1 MSDEIKALVER
12 ARNRIHDAPLETE
25 YLIDDLAD
33 HVEALSVS
41 SENQFVFLDEHP
53 GEGVPFR
60 KVTKDEA
67 LKLFHE
73 RLTAQAEEIERLNAI
88 VKRVQGA
95 AKTIMHHEGEEL
107 ARLRKQAQE
116 HHLAMR
122 TLDSEREANALLTD
136 EVERLRARLEI
147 TDEITERYDG
157 IACRDE
163 TIRLLEQKI
172 AALKAAQEV
181 KA

>member
-1 MSDEIKALVER
+1 MSDEIKALVEGV
-12 ARNRIHDAPLETE
+12 
-25 YLIDDLAD
+25 IDLFPSADRQAMTCLA
-33 HVEALSVS
+33 ELM
-41 SENQFVFLDEHP
+41 N
-53 GEGVPFR
+53 
-60 KVTKDEA
+60 KT
-67 LKLFHE
+67 
-73 RLTAQAEEIERLNAI
+73 LTAQADEIERLNAI
-88 VKRVQGA
+88 VKRVQSA
-95 AKTIMHHEGEEL
+95 AKTIMHHEGDEL

-116 HHLAMR
+116 HHLAVL
-122 TLDSEREANALLTD
+122 TLDSEREANSMLTE

>member
-1 MSDEIKALVER
+1 MSDEIKALVAKLTAKQFTGRRTLGGGTISHDGTSTMWGNEPIMEL
-12 ARNRIHDAPLETE
+12 RNPDGP
-25 YLIDDLAD
+25 
-33 HVEALSVS
+33 EA
-41 SENQFVFLDEHP
+41 
-53 GEGVPFR
+53 
-60 KVTKDEA
+60 A
-67 LKLFHE
+67 AA
-73 RLTAQAEEIERLNAI
+73 LTAQADEIERLSATF
-88 VKRVQGA
+88 KRVQGA

-116 HHLAMR
+116 HHLAIR

-136 EVERLRARLEI
+136 EIERLRARLEI

-181 KA
+181 KAIESGEHLKEGM